1 MLNLHKKVYE
11 TLASV
16 LILLFNLDLCRAALF
31 LWISPRFTIESM
43 TGTAA
48 RYDSFAATASPSVIC
63 DSTRLMNVRYL
74 ERCVEFLCRRDSA

>member
-1 MLNLHKKVYE
+1 MLNLPKKGYE
-11 TLASV
+11 TPAKV

-31 LWISPRFTIESM
+31 LWISPRLTIESM
-43 TGTAA
+43 IGTAA
-48 RYDSFAATASPSVIC
+48 RYDSLAATASPSVIC